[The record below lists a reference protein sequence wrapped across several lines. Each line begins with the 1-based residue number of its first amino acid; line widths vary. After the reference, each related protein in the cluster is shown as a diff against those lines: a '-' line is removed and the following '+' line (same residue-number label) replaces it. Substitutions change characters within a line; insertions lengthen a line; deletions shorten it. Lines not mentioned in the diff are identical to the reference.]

1 MKQENLE
8 NDNENEYLIDMENNV
23 VNKERI
29 NINDNNFKKIMFLY
43 SSALKELK
51 TKLEIL
57 QDELRIFSNYE
68 PIEYISTRIKKPES
82 ILEKMNR
89 KKCEQTYENMFEK
102 INDIAGMRIV
112 CNFKKDVY
120 KLVEI
125 IEDFQDIRILNRKD
139 FMKKPKQSGYM
150 SYHLIT
156 EVPVNFSTGI
166 MFVKVEIQL
175 RTLGMDFWASL
186 EHKLKYKN
194 ATISKSESR
203 NLIKYAK
210 VINNIDDNMLDINNR
225 LEKERNSQIMIEAKT
240 NKKNEIDFKL

>member
-1 MKQENLE
+1 MSE
-8 NDNENEYLIDMENNV
+8 NENEYLINMEGNL
-23 VNKERI
+23 VNKELI
-29 NINDNNFKKIMFLY
+29 DINDENFKKVMFLY
-43 SSALKELK
+43 SSALKEIK
-51 TKLEIL
+51 TKMEIL

-68 PIEYISTRIKKPES
+68 PIEYITTRLKKPES
-82 ILEKMNR
+82 IIEKLKR
-89 KKCEQTYENMFEK
+89 KNCELTYENMFEK
-102 INDIAGMRIV
+102 INDIAGIRIV

-156 EVPVNFSTGI
+156 EVPVNFSSGI

-175 RTLGMDFWASL
+175 RTLGMDFWASI

-194 ATISKSESR
+194 PNIGKTESK
-203 NLIKYAK
+203 NLIKYAR
-210 VINNIDDNMLDINNR
+210 VINNIDENMLMISNR
-225 LEKERNSQIMIEAKT
+225 LDKEREQKIMIEASQNDDNIK
-240 NKKNEIDFKL
+240 NKKFNFKL

>member
-1 MKQENLE
+1 MSE
-8 NDNENEYLIDMENNV
+8 NENEYLINMEGNL
-23 VNKERI
+23 VNKELI
-29 NINDNNFKKIMFLY
+29 DINDENFKKVMFLY
-43 SSALKELK
+43 SSALKEIK
-51 TKLEIL
+51 TKMEIL

-68 PIEYISTRIKKPES
+68 PIEYITTRLKKPET
-82 ILEKMNR
+82 IIEKLKR
-89 KKCEQTYENMFEK
+89 KNCELTYENMFEK
-102 INDIAGMRIV
+102 INDIAGIRIV

-156 EVPVNFSTGI
+156 EVPVNFSSGI

-175 RTLGMDFWASL
+175 RTLGMDFWASI

-194 ATISKSESR
+194 PNIGKTESK
-203 NLIKYAK
+203 NLIKYAR
-210 VINNIDDNMLDINNR
+210 VINNIDENMLMISNR
-225 LEKERNSQIMIEAKT
+225 LDKEREQKIMIEASQNDDNIK
-240 NKKNEIDFKL
+240 NKKFNFKL